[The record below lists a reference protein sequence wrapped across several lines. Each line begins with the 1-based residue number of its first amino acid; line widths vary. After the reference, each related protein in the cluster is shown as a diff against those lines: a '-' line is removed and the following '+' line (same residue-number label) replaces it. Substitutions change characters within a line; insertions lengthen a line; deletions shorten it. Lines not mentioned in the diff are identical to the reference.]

1 MNISSNQSHA
11 LKIRKT
17 AGEQALK
24 AASDNTV
31 YDPLEVAHALTDDI
45 CEQLRICA
53 HTHSK
58 IFDEDEFFLILVIAS
73 DPLIHGIRRHK
84 YTAFPYLPQP
94 RPQQTVFL
102 FNKHTQACKRLWSL
116 PNARTMAI
124 ISEMPYVAPEWT
136 NTKYWC
142 DAFFSHTFF
151 NSIRKQHNI
160 SHLSER
166 EYLDANRAELIK
178 AGCNQLERKIADPFD
193 FSKVAVEKVIN
204 KIEPLFS

>member
-1 MNISSNQSHA
+1 MN
-11 LKIRKT
+11 KRKT
-17 AGEQALK
+17 AGEMSLK

-73 DPLIHGIRRHK
+73 DPLIQGIRRHK

-102 FNKHTQACKRLWSL
+102 FNKHTQSYKRLWAL
-116 PNARTMAI
+116 PNAKTMAI
-124 ISEMPYVAPEWT
+124 ISEMIHVSPEWE
-136 NTKYWC
+136 NTKIWC
-142 DAFFSHTFF
+142 DAFFAHTFF
-151 NSIRKQHNI
+151 NTIRKQHNI

-166 EYLDANRAELIK
+166 EYLNANRAELIK
-178 AGCNQLERKIADPFD
+178 AGCNEVESDVSNPFD
-193 FSKVAVEKVIN
+193 FSKVAVEKVVDKN
-204 KIEPLFS
+204 KALCV

>member
-1 MNISSNQSHA
+1 MS
-11 LKIRKT
+11 
-17 AGEQALK
+17 LK

-73 DPLIHGIRRHK
+73 DPLIQGIRRHK
-84 YTAFPYLPQP
+84 YTAFPYMPQP

-102 FNKHTQACKRLWSL
+102 FNKQTGSCKRLWSL
-116 PNARTMAI
+116 PNAKTMAI
-124 ISEMPYVAPEWT
+124 ISEMSYVAPEWT

-142 DAFFSHTFF
+142 DAFFDHSFF
-151 NSIRKQHNI
+151 NAIRKQYGIDN
-160 SHLSER
+160 LSER
-166 EYLDANRAELIK
+166 EYLNAHRSELIQ
-178 AGCNQLERKIADPFD
+178 AGCNEIEGDSTDSFD
-193 FSKVAVEKVIN
+193 FSKVAIQKVIDKN
-204 KIEPLFS
+204 EAFSV

>member
-1 MNISSNQSHA
+1 MV
-11 LKIRKT
+11 KRKT
-17 AGEQALK
+17 AGEMSLK

-84 YTAFPYLPQP
+84 YTAFPYMPQP

-102 FNKHTQACKRLWSL
+102 FNKATQSCKRLWAL
-116 PNARTMAI
+116 PNAKTMAI
-124 ISEMPYVAPEWT
+124 ISEMPHVAPEWT

-142 DAFFSHTFF
+142 DAFFAHTFF
-151 NSIRKQHNI
+151 NSIRRQHNI
-160 SHLSER
+160 HHLSER
-166 EYLDANRAELIK
+166 EYLDANRSELIK
-178 AGCNQLERKIADPFD
+178 AGGNEFKGDTSDAFD
-193 FSKVAVEKVIN
+193 FSKVAIQKVIN
-204 KIEPLFS
+204 KNEAFGT

>member
-1 MNISSNQSHA
+1 MS
-11 LKIRKT
+11 
-17 AGEQALK
+17 LK

-53 HTHSK
+53 NTHSK

-73 DPLIHGIRRHK
+73 DPLIQMVRRHK
-84 YTAFPYLPQP
+84 YTAFPYMPQP

-102 FNKHTQACKRLWSL
+102 FNKQTQACTRLWAL
-116 PNARTMAI
+116 PNAKTMAI
-124 ISEMPYVAPEWT
+124 ISEMHHVAPEWT

-142 DAFFSHTFF
+142 DAFFNHTFF
-151 NSIRKQHNI
+151 NSIRKQYGI

-166 EYLDANRAELIK
+166 EYLNANRAELIQ
-178 AGCNQLERKIADPFD
+178 AGCNEFKGDSSDSFD

-204 KIEPLFS
+204 KNEALCV

>member
-1 MNISSNQSHA
+1 M
-11 LKIRKT
+11 KKRKT
-17 AGEQALK
+17 AGEMSLK
-24 AASDNTV
+24 AASDDTV

-73 DPLIHGIRRHK
+73 DPLIQLVRRHK
-84 YTAFPYLPQP
+84 YTAFPYMPQP

-102 FNKHTQACKRLWSL
+102 FNKATQSCKRLWAL
-116 PNARTMAI
+116 PNAKTMAI

-142 DAFFSHTFF
+142 DAFFAHTFF
-151 NSIRKQHNI
+151 NSIREQYGI

-166 EYLDANRAELIK
+166 EYLDAHRAELIQ
-178 AGCNQLERKIADPFD
+178 AGCNEIEIPSSDPFD
-193 FSKVAVEKVIN
+193 FSKVAVQKIIN
-204 KIEPLFS
+204 KCEPLFA

>member
-1 MNISSNQSHA
+1 LN
-11 LKIRKT
+11 KRKT

-53 HTHSK
+53 HIHSK

-84 YTAFPYLPQP
+84 YTAYPHMPQP

-102 FNKHTQACKRLWSL
+102 FNKITQTCKRLWSL
-116 PNARTMAI
+116 PNAKTMAI
-124 ISEMPYVAPEWT
+124 ISEMPYVAPEWKD
-136 NTKYWC
+136 TKYWC
-142 DAFFSHTFF
+142 DAFFAHTFF
-151 NSIRKQHNI
+151 NSIRKQHGI

-166 EYLDANRAELIK
+166 EYLNAHRAELIQ
-178 AGCNQLERKIADPFD
+178 AGCNEVEVPSSDPFD
-193 FSKVAVEKVIN
+193 FSKVAVEKIID
-204 KIEPLFS
+204 KRESLFA